1 MKIGFM
7 QGRLINSEKKNAIQ
21 FFPENNWKKEIELAK
36 SLNLNLMEWTI
47 DLVNIKKNPLF
58 SEKKSNELKKL
69 LEKKKIVVNSVTCDF
84 FMQKPFFKT
93 KQKKKYLNLLKKI
106 ILNGQRIGI
115 KYFIIPL
122 VDNSS
127 LKNSNQEN
135 LLIKEMNK
143 LSIILKKKKKFL
155 FETDYKPKKIIEFIK
170 KFNKKFGINYD
181 TGNSAS
187 LNYKFD
193 EEKKYFQYVHNIHI
207 KDRVKYGNTVRLGKG
222 NWQPKRFFKFLK
234 KINYKKNLIL
244 QTARAKDGNHIREI
258 FVNLK
263 FIQKYI

>member
-1 MKIGFM
+1 MDDRFK
-7 QGRLINSEKKNAIQ
+7 
-21 FFPENNWKKEIELAK
+21 
-36 SLNLNLMEWTI
+36 
-47 DLVNIKKNPLF
+47 NIKKNPLF
-58 SEKKSNELKKL
+58 SEKKSNELKKNFS
-69 LEKKKIVVNSVTCDF
+69 KKKIVVNSVTCDF

-93 KQKKKYLNLLKKI
+93 NKKKYLNLLKKI

-143 LSIILKKKKKFL
+143 LSIILKKKFL
-155 FETDYKPKKIIEFIK
+155 FETDYKPKKK
-170 KFNKKFGINYD
+170 SLSSLKNSTKKFGINYD

-193 EEKKYFQYVHNIHI
+193 EEKNIF
-207 KDRVKYGNTVRLGKG
+207 NTCT
-222 NWQPKRFFKFLK
+222 
-234 KINYKKNLIL
+234 I
-244 QTARAKDGNHIREI
+244 
-258 FVNLK
+258 
-263 FIQKYI
+263 YI

>member
-143 LSIILKKKKKFL
+143 LSIILKKKKNFYLKQI
-155 FETDYKPKKIIEFIK
+155 TNQKKSLSSLK
-170 KFNKKFGINYD
+170 
-181 TGNSAS
+181 NS
-187 LNYKFD
+187 
-193 EEKKYFQYVHNIHI
+193 
-207 KDRVKYGNTVRLGKG
+207 T
-222 NWQPKRFFKFLK
+222 
-234 KINYKKNLIL
+234 KNL
-244 QTARAKDGNHIREI
+244 
-258 FVNLK
+258 V
-263 FIQKYI
+263 